1 MPEDDVIQSAEYS
14 SYDVVEEQQKNF
26 DDMTPIE
33 RKLNKL
39 NMMKQILD
47 VMEKEEHSVKYKKRR
62 IDSIIDRNIKS
73 LSEDEMRIIIND
85 IKFNKF

>member
-1 MPEDDVIQSAEYS
+1 M
-14 SYDVVEEQQKNF
+14 VEEQQKNF

>member
-1 MPEDDVIQSAEYS
+1 MPEDDVIQSAEYN

>member
-47 VMEKEEHSVKYKKRR
+47 VMEKKEHSVKYKKRR

>member
-14 SYDVVEEQQKNF
+14 NYDVVEEQQKNF

>member
-1 MPEDDVIQSAEYS
+1 
-14 SYDVVEEQQKNF
+14 
-26 DDMTPIE
+26 
-33 RKLNKL
+33 
-39 NMMKQILD
+39 MMKQILD